1 MSTNVPALK
10 KVPGLGA
17 QKGGKRHLTTRTSLR
32 SFFSWNGEMR
42 GVRWRVLSPWAHNA
56 GAAYKGAG
64 QTTQDIRKQNFL
76 PGRHPGV
83 RRVARGQTLQDDP
96 LPDHAGWVGGEGTE

>member
-1 MSTNVPALK
+1 
-10 KVPGLGA
+10 
-17 QKGGKRHLTTRTSLR
+17 
-32 SFFSWNGEMR
+32 MR

-64 QTTQDIRKQNFL
+64 TTPQDIREKNFL

-83 RRVARGQTLQDDP
+83 RRVARGQTLQDAP
-96 LPDHAGWVGGEGTE
+96 LPDPAGWAGGKGPGFTSFFIYLL